1 MDLFDHA
8 LRERMKTE
16 APLAARMRPRTL
28 DEFAGQEEIVGPGKL
43 VRRAIEADRLFS
55 SIILWGPPGT
65 GKTTLAMVIA
75 NQTKSHFETLSA
87 VLAGK
92 AELREVLD
100 KALERRR
107 LYQKRTILFVDEV
120 HRWNKAQQD
129 ALLPHVENGNITLIG
144 ATTENPYFEVIGAL
158 VSRSR
163 VFQLRPLEDR
173 DVRLILERALQD
185 PERGYGQR
193 QIKIDEPAI
202 EHLIRVAGGDA
213 RNALNALELA
223 VESTPQDEQGAVHIT
238 LEVAQESI
246 QRRAVLYDKD
256 GDAHYDTISAFIK
269 SVRGSDPD
277 AALYWLAKM
286 LYAGED
292 PRFILRRLIILA
304 GEDIGLGDPLGLV
317 VATSAAQAF
326 DYIGL
331 PEGIYP
337 IVEATLYLSTAPK
350 SNTATAYFKA
360 FQLIEEQGKTGVP
373 QHLQDANRDAKAL
386 GHGQGYQ
393 YPHESP
399 DHFLPQQYLPKP
411 LLGTYFFQPSDQ
423 GYEAQVAERL
433 ARWREAQR
441 QALGITRTEN
451 VPDLPVESIQEIKHK
466 HKPSGRVES

>member
-1 MDLFDHA
+1 
-8 LRERMKTE
+8 MKTE
-16 APLAARMRPRTL
+16 APLAARIRPRTL
-28 DEFAGQEEIVGPGKL
+28 DEFVGQEEIVGPGKL
-43 VRRAIEADRLFS
+43 LRRAIEADRLFS

-75 NQTKSHFETLSA
+75 NHTQSHFDTLSA

-92 AELREVLD
+92 AELRQVIE
-100 KALERRR
+100 KAIERRR
-107 LYQKRTILFVDEV
+107 LYRKRTILFVDEV

>member
-1 MDLFDHA
+1 VMVGKEE
-8 LRERMKTE
+8 LRRVI
-16 APLAARMRPRTL
+16 
-28 DEFAGQEEIVGPGKL
+28 EFATEQQK
-43 VRRAIEADRLFS
+43 F
-55 SIILWGPPGT
+55 
-65 GKTTLAMVIA
+65 
-75 NQTKSHFETLSA
+75 
-87 VLAGK
+87 
-92 AELREVLD
+92 
-100 KALERRR
+100 
-107 LYQKRTILFVDEV
+107 YQKKTILFVDEV

-129 ALLPHVENGNITLIG
+129 ALLPHVENGTIILIG

-163 VFQLRPLEDR
+163 IFQLHPLSGHDI
-173 DVRLILERALQD
+173 RLILERTLVD
-185 PERGYGQR
+185 KERGFGER
-193 QIKIDEPAI
+193 SIKIDEDALQ
-202 EHLIRVAGGDA
+202 HLIRVAGGDA

-223 VESTPQDEQGAVHIT
+223 VESTPPGASGQIHIS

-304 GEDIGLGDPLGLV
+304 GEDIGLADPNGLLI
-317 VATSAAQAF
+317 ATAAAQAY

-350 SNTATAYFKA
+350 SNSAGSYFKA
-360 FQLIEEQGKTGVP
+360 FQLIEDEGVSAVP
-373 QHLQDANRDAKAL
+373 KHLQDTNRDAKAL
-386 GHGQGYQ
+386 GHGEGYK

-399 DHFLPQQYLPKP
+399 DHFLPQQYLPSP
-411 LLGTYFFQPSDQ
+411 LLGTYFYQGSQ
-423 GYEAQVAERL
+423 SGYESGIVERL
-433 ARWREAQR
+433 ARWRKAQR
-441 QALGITRTEN
+441 EALGIETPHEI
-451 VPDLPVESIQEIKHK
+451 PELSQEEIMILKGRHK
-466 HKPSGRVES
+466 VTGNS

>member
-1 MDLFDHA
+1 MNDLFTHSWK
-8 LRERMKTE
+8 ERLKNE
-16 APLAARMRPRTL
+16 APLAARMRSRSL
-28 DEFAGQEEIVGPGKL
+28 AEFVGQEEIIGPGRL
-43 VRRAIEADRLFS
+43 LYRAIETDRLFS

-65 GKTTLAMVIA
+65 GKTTLAHIIA
-75 NQTKSHFETLSA
+75 NKTKSNFVTLSA
-87 VLAGK
+87 VMVGK
-92 AELREVLD
+92 EELRRVIEFATEQQ
-100 KALERRR
+100 KF
-107 LYQKRTILFVDEV
+107 YQKKTILFVDEV

-129 ALLPHVENGNITLIG
+129 ALLPHVENGTIILIG

-163 VFQLRPLEDR
+163 IFQLHPLSGHDI
-173 DVRLILERALQD
+173 RLILERTLVD
-185 PERGYGQR
+185 KERGFGER
-193 QIKIDEPAI
+193 SIKIDEDALQ
-202 EHLIRVAGGDA
+202 HLIRVAGGDA

-223 VESTPQDEQGAVHIT
+223 VESTPPGASGQIHIS

-304 GEDIGLGDPLGLV
+304 GEDIGLADPNGLLI
-317 VATSAAQAF
+317 ATAAAQAY

-350 SNTATAYFKA
+350 SNSAGSYFKA
-360 FQLIEEQGKTGVP
+360 FQLIEDEGVSAVP
-373 QHLQDANRDAKAL
+373 KHLQDTNRDAKAL
-386 GHGQGYQ
+386 GHGEGYK

-399 DHFLPQQYLPKP
+399 DHFLPQQYLPSP
-411 LLGTYFFQPSDQ
+411 LLGTYFYQGSQ
-423 GYEAQVAERL
+423 SGYESGIVERL
-433 ARWREAQR
+433 ARWRKAQR
-441 QALGITRTEN
+441 EALGIETPHEI
-451 VPDLPVESIQEIKHK
+451 PELSQEEIMILKGRHK
-466 HKPSGRVES
+466 VTGNS